1 MTNTNTDANGN
12 RFLRTPAGIIAN
24 ILVAAPTGFF
34 ATRVTRTLIEK
45 ARPSD
50 LTKAQNLAFSIGAWG
65 LSATAGTIVSTEL
78 FKTVRDLED
87 VLSPEMEEAN
97 SDSIIIDG
105 EVIDVTTK

>member
-24 ILVAAPTGFF
+24 LLVATPTGFF

-50 LTKAQNLAFSIGAWG
+50 LTKAQNLSYSIGAWA
-65 LSATAGTIVSTEL
+65 LSAKAATIVTTEM
-78 FKTVRDLED
+78 FKTIRDLED
-87 VLSPEMEEAN
+87 IISPEMEEAN
-97 SDSIIIDG
+97 PGTIIDG

>member
-1 MTNTNTDANGN
+1 MTNTKTDANGF
-12 RFLRTPAGIIAN
+12 RLLRTPAGIIAN
-24 ILVAAPTGFF
+24 ILVVTPTSFYAA
-34 ATRVTRTLIEK
+34 RVTRTLIEK

-65 LSATAGTIVSTEL
+65 LSTTAGTIVSVEL

-87 VLSPEMEEAN
+87 VFSPEMEGAN
-97 SDSIIIDG
+97 SDSTIIDG

>member
-24 ILVAAPTGFF
+24 ILVATPTGIF

-65 LSATAGTIVSTEL
+65 LSTTAGTIVSVEL

-87 VLSPEMEEAN
+87 VFSPEMEEAN
-97 SDSIIIDG
+97 PGTIIDG
-105 EVIDVTTK
+105 EVIDVTTSN

>member
-12 RFLRTPAGIIAN
+12 RLLRTPAGIIAN

-34 ATRVTRTLIEK
+34 AARVTRTLIEK

-65 LSATAGTIVSTEL
+65 LSSTAGTIVSTEL
-78 FKTVRDLED
+78 FKAIRDVED
-87 VLSPEMEEAN
+87 VISSISGEAN
-97 SDSIIIDG
+97 PDGII
-105 EVIDVTTK
+105 IDVTTK